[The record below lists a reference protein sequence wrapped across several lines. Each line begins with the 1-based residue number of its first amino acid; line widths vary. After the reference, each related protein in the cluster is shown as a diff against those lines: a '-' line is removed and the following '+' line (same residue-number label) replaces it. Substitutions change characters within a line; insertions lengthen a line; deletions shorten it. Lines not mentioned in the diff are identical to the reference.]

1 MAKIDLHLHT
11 NISQLNGD
19 SISHAD
25 DPKKIAWTLFKHDVK
40 IFSFTDHNEFDVDQ
54 FYEVKKIIK
63 NTMTILP
70 GIEVNMR
77 RSDNY
82 QPCDMLVIFPEDLSL
97 EDLKKIK
104 TICREHL
111 NKNGLS
117 VKKMNGLFAEFSTI
131 RIPDVGKS
139 GACYVGDLDPKS
151 TETIIYDAVE
161 TSDEK
166 SANFKRFLK
175 LNVLTSIVAFS
186 DTHKWHHYPAC
197 RRLYT
202 DINLDNYCFAD
213 LKKALQTHQS
223 FYKILYTR
231 N

>member
-25 DPKKIAWTLFKHDVK
+25 DPKKIAWTLFNHEIKM
-40 IFSFTDHNEFDVDQ
+40 FSFTDHNELDVDQ

-82 QPCDMLVIFPEDLSL
+82 KPCDMLVIFPENLSF

-139 GACYVGDLDPKS
+139 GACYVGDLDSNSP
-151 TETIIYDAVE
+151 ETIIYDAVE

-166 SANFKRFLK
+166 NANFKRFLK
-175 LNVLTSIVAFS
+175 LNLSTSVVAFS
-186 DTHKWHHYPAC
+186 DTHKWQHYPAC

-202 DINLDNYCFAD
+202 DINLDNYSFAD
-213 LKKALQTHQS
+213 LQKALQTNQS

-231 N
+231 

>member
-25 DPKKIAWTLFKHDVK
+25 DPKKIAWTLFNHEIKM
-40 IFSFTDHNEFDVDQ
+40 FSFTDHNELDVDQ

-82 QPCDMLVIFPEDLSL
+82 KPCDMLVIFPEDLSF

-139 GACYVGDLDPKS
+139 GACYVGDLDSNSP
-151 TETIIYDAVE
+151 ETIIYDAVE

-166 SANFKRFLK
+166 NANFKRFLK
-175 LNVLTSIVAFS
+175 LNLSTSVVAFS
-186 DTHKWHHYPAC
+186 DTHKWQHYPAC

-202 DINLDNYCFAD
+202 DINLDNYSFAD
-213 LKKALQTHQS
+213 LQKALQTQQS